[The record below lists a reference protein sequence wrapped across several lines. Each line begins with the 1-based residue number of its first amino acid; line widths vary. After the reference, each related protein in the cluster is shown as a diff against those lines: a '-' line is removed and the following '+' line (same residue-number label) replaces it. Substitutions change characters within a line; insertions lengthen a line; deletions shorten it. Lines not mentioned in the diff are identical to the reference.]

1 MVDIY
6 NDAGTESYGCFRHLK
21 DARPTLMRLAVN
33 GVKSVTV
40 SNFRGHTLQRVYR
53 VLMDGKWRVVNVPP
67 LSPTPTPAA

>member
-21 DARPTLMRLAVN
+21 DARPTLVDLAAK

-40 SNFRGHTLQRVYR
+40 SNFRGGNLQRVYR
-53 VLMDGKWRVVNVPP
+53 VLMDGRWRLVNVPP
-67 LSPTPTPAA
+67 LYPAPTPAA